1 MTCATQGLKSVT
13 FKLVE
18 FRFRTHLLTA
28 IVPTVRIIAL
38 VCSMLGAV
46 LLPLAGFAR
55 DAPPLPPAV
64 LRSIQQHRI
73 PAGSVSLFVKNVR
86 TDEVVLALNAD
97 VPRQPASTIKV
108 LTSIAALDQLGPAY
122 TWTTRAYITGSI
134 RGGVL
139 DGDLIIVGGGD
150 PYLTSE
156 RWWSFVTQ
164 LRQTGLTT
172 INGNLIIDR
181 TYFAPQPEDRASFD
195 GQPYRSY
202 NVIPDALMVNF
213 QTATITI
220 APDNK
225 PGGDPKFANVSL
237 DPMPANLVLNNQ
249 VRLSN
254 GNCRR
259 AQQGLRFNTPQGS
272 SGNAL
277 DIRGIAPRNCGR
289 YSVSRAIMSAPE
301 YAYGTFRT
309 FWEQSGGTLKGSLRI
324 EPLPAKARLL
334 HEYQSLTASE
344 VVRLVNK
351 FSNNVMARHLFLT
364 LGAERFG
371 SPATVENGRRAVQM
385 WLNEHNISI
394 PNFSIDNGSG
404 LSRREAI
411 TARGMS
417 EILQAAWNSQYYH
430 ELAASL
436 PLSATDGT
444 LRNRFGASGMAGRIR
459 MKTGTLDDVGN
470 LAGYVNA
477 VSGND
482 YIVVIFINH
491 SGSHFGVDHNIQ
503 SAVLRWVFA
512 Q

>member
-1 MTCATQGLKSVT
+1 MPRNATVSFSRLFRALLVT
-13 FKLVE
+13 V
-18 FRFRTHLLTA
+18 
-28 IVPTVRIIAL
+28 
-38 VCSMLGAV
+38 MGAAGAM
-46 LLPLAGFAR
+46 PLAVAR
-55 DAPPLPPAV
+55 DTPPLPPAV

-86 TDEVVLALNAD
+86 TDEVMLALNAD
-97 VPRQPASTIKV
+97 IPRQPASTIKV

-122 TWTTRAYITGSI
+122 TWTTRAYITGTI

-156 RWWSFVTQ
+156 RWWSFVMQ
-164 LRQTGLTT
+164 LRQTGLTA
-172 INGNLIIDR
+172 IKGDLIIDR
-181 TYFAPQPEDRASFD
+181 THFAPQSEDRASFD

-213 QTATITI
+213 QTSTITI
-220 APDNK
+220 ASDHK
-225 PGGDPKFANVSL
+225 PGADPKFAHISL
-237 DPMPANLVLNNQ
+237 DPMPANLALNNQ
-249 VRLSN
+249 VRLGS
-254 GNCRR
+254 GNCRQ
-259 AQQGLRFNTPQGS
+259 AQQGLRFATPQGPA
-272 SGNAL
+272 GNAL
-277 DIRGIAPRNCGR
+277 DIRGAAPRNCGR

-309 FWEQSGGTLKGSLRI
+309 FWEQSGGTLNGSLRI

-334 HEYQSLTASE
+334 HEYQSLTLSE

-371 SPATVENGRRAVQM
+371 APATVENGRRAVQQWM
-385 WLNEHNISI
+385 NERSISI

-411 TARGMS
+411 TARGMGD
-417 EILQAAWNSQYYH
+417 ILQAAWSSQYFH

-444 LRNRFGASGMAGRIR
+444 LRNRFGTAGMAGRIR

-477 VSGND
+477 VSGTD

-491 SGSHFGVDHNIQ
+491 AGSHFGVDREIQ